1 MTFVGMYAD
10 TQATLNRGARLVEVL
25 KQDER
30 SPWQIENQVAAI
42 YAGTGGY
49 LDRVKVERVQEFL
62 DFLLARLH
70 AEKAELMERIANGD
84 WDDSMESEL
93 GGEIA
98 EAIDDFGPDF
108 DEEGNPLE
116 EGESDRIKSEDE
128 RAKPG
133 RTASEEEQAEEQ
145 EEEEREKEPASA

>member
-1 MTFVGMYAD
+1 M
-10 TQATLNRGARLVEVL
+10 
-25 KQDER
+25 
-30 SPWQIENQVAAI
+30 AAI

-49 LDRVKVERVQEFL
+49 LDRIAVERVQEFL

-84 WDDSMESEL
+84 WDDSIESEL

-98 EAIDDFGPDF
+98 EAIDDFGADF

-133 RTASEEEQAEEQ
+133 RTAGEDEDSSGDRGQTSEGSDPT
-145 EEEEREKEPASA
+145 EREREPASA